1 MKDNY
6 LDQPNSPT
14 RQTKEPIK
22 YAFQLN
28 FDNGYEIFDF
38 EESIDNYDDICEKL
52 LEIMKSDYLFDE
64 CKIERVSTNYE
75 IEPETYFTLNS
86 VEYRKKVIRYF
97 ELYQSPL
104 EKTSD
109 EIVEMN
115 NIIKYLTFKID

>member
-14 RQTKEPIK
+14 RQTKDPIK

-38 EESIDNYDDICEKL
+38 DESIDNYDDICEKL

-64 CKIERVSTNYE
+64 CKIERISTNYE
-75 IEPETYFTLNS
+75 IDPETCFTLNS

-97 ELYQSPL
+97 ELFTSPL

-115 NIIKYLTFKID
+115 EIVKYLTLKID